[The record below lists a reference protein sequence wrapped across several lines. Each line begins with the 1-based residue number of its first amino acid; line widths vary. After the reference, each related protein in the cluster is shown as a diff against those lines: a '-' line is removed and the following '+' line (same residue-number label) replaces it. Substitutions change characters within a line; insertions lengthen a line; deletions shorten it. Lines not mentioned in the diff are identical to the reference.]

1 MIRAATPVSQLPLS
15 QRTDWTL
22 LCLWFALM
30 SIGLVM
36 VASASVSFAAL
47 TYDDAWFF
55 AKRHAIYMLMGIVLA
70 MFVVCVP
77 MSIWQRYSGHFLL
90 ITLFLLVIVLIP
102 GIGKK
107 VNGSQRWFGLGV
119 ISIQVSEIA
128 KFCAVVFFASFFAR
142 RYQELHFGWQGFL
155 KPLLVV
161 GVFVGLLLLEPDFGS
176 SVVLCATVF
185 AMMFIAGVRILHF
198 LLLIIIGVGGLAAV
212 AILSP
217 YRMQRLITF
226 LDPWADQFNTGYQ
239 LTQSLIG
246 FGRGEWFG
254 LGLGNSLQKLFFL
267 PEAHTDFIFAIIAEE
282 FGLIGAVLLVALF
295 AALIIRIFKLA
306 KQNLAA
312 GKMFPAL
319 ATFGIAILFSFQ
331 VFINMGVSSGL
342 LPTKGLTLPFI
353 SYGGSSLLICCV
365 LMAFVMRVQW
375 ELAGFTP
382 AIPELPKTPRTPA
395 NIARTPVVEAAS

>member
-1 MIRAATPVSQLPLS
+1 MINATAHSNQLPLS
-15 QRTDWTL
+15 QRIDWPL

-30 SIGLVM
+30 SVGLIM

-47 TYDDAWFF
+47 TYNDAWYF
-55 AKRHAIYMLMGIVLA
+55 AKRHALYIFLGMGLA
-70 MFVVCVP
+70 SVVALVP
-77 MSIWQRYSGHFLL
+77 MSFWQRYSGHLL
-90 ITLFLLVIVLIP
+90 LLTFFLLVIVLIP
-102 GIGKK
+102 GIGKR
-107 VNGSQRWFGLGV
+107 VNGSQRWLNFGIMSV
-119 ISIQVSEIA
+119 QVSEIA

-176 SVVLCATVF
+176 SVVLSATVF
-185 AMMFIAGVRILHF
+185 AMMFIAGVRMLHF
-198 LLLIIIGVGGLAAV
+198 LLLIVIGVGGLASVAV
-212 AILSP
+212 LSP

-226 LDPWADQFNTGYQ
+226 LDPWADQFNSGYQ

-246 FGRGEWFG
+246 FGRGEWMG

-282 FGLIGAVLLVALF
+282 FGLIGAIVLLGLF
-295 AALIIRIFKLA
+295 AALILRIFNVA

-312 GKMFPAL
+312 GKMFAAL

-382 AIPELPKTPRTPA
+382 AVPEVAKAPR
-395 NIARTPVVEAAS
+395 RSLLEAAV

>member
-1 MIRAATPVSQLPLS
+1 MTNAATPFNKLPLS
-15 QRTDWTL
+15 QRIDWPL

-30 SIGLVM
+30 SIGLIM

-55 AKRHAIYMLMGIVLA
+55 AKRHAVYMLLGILLA
-70 MFVVCVP
+70 VFVVCVP
-77 MSIWQRYSGHFLL
+77 MSVWQRYSGHLL
-90 ITLFLLVIVLIP
+90 LATFFLLVLVLIP

-107 VNGSQRWFGLGV
+107 VNGSQRWFSLGV

-155 KPLLVV
+155 KPLMVV

-176 SVVLCATVF
+176 SVVLSATVF
-185 AMMFIAGVRILHF
+185 AMMFIAGVRMLHF
-198 LLLIIIGVGGLAAV
+198 FLLIIIGVGGLAAV
-212 AILSP
+212 AVLSP

-282 FGLIGAVLLVALF
+282 FGLIGAIILMGLF
-295 AALIIRIFKLA
+295 AALILRVFNVA

-312 GKMFPAL
+312 GKMFAAL

-353 SYGGSSLLICCV
+353 SYGGSSLLMCCV

-375 ELAGFTP
+375 ELAGFV
-382 AIPELPKTPRTPA
+382 PEVPEVAKPPR
-395 NIARTPVVEAAS
+395 RSLVEATA

>member
-1 MIRAATPVSQLPLS
+1 MKTSATAIKPMPLS
-15 QRTDWTL
+15 LRIDWPL

-30 SIGLVM
+30 SIGLIM

-47 TYDDAWFF
+47 TYNDAWFF
-55 AKRHAIYMLMGIVLA
+55 AKRHGIYMVMGIALA
-70 MFVVCVP
+70 VFVVCIP
-77 MSIWQRYSGHFLL
+77 MSVWQKYSGHFLL
-90 ITLFLLVIVLIP
+90 LTFFLLVMVLIP

-107 VNGSQRWFGLGV
+107 VNGSQRWFALGV

-155 KPLLVV
+155 KPLMVV

-176 SVVLCATVF
+176 SVVLSATVF
-185 AMMFIAGVRILHF
+185 AMMFIAGVRMLHF
-198 LLLIIIGVGGLAAV
+198 LLLIVIGVGGLAAV
-212 AILSP
+212 AVLSP

-282 FGLIGAVLLVALF
+282 FGLLGAVLLLGLF
-295 AALIIRIFKLA
+295 TVLILRIFNVA

-312 GKMFPAL
+312 GKMFAAL

-353 SYGGSSLLICCV
+353 SYGGSSLLMCCV

-375 ELAGFTP
+375 ELAGHVPEVPEP
-382 AIPELPKTPRTPA
+382 AKVPRTR
-395 NIARTPVVEAAS
+395 IMEAMV